1 MSSVLE
7 SVWREAW
14 PLGAAAAPTPES
26 TGVAL
31 VSSAAGLV
39 ACGAFVHL
47 SGGLVARRDIG
58 GGQPASP
65 TTLARVVRAATRLL
79 APPLLVGAWSLAV
92 AAGALVLAPDLDTI
106 ATALAALAIA
116 VAVRAAAYYNE
127 EFSRTLAT
135 MLPFS
140 LLALAV
146 LDGMVTRLPAT
157 AVDVVARLLA
167 HWPMAVYGPSALL
180 LVEAILGTIDV
191 VRRR

>member
-1 MSSVLE
+1 VSSVLE

-14 PLGAAAAPTPES
+14 PSGAAAAPIPES

-31 VSSAAGLV
+31 ASSAAGLV

-58 GGQPASP
+58 GGQPVSP

-92 AAGALVLAPDLDTI
+92 AAGALVLAPDLDAV
-106 ATALAALAIA
+106 ATALVALAIA

-146 LDGMVTRLPAT
+146 LDGVVTRSPAT

>member
-1 MSSVLE
+1 M
-7 SVWREAW
+7 WGEAW
-14 PLGAAAAPTPES
+14 PLGAAAAPIPES

-31 VSSAAGLV
+31 VSSAVGLV

-58 GGQPASP
+58 GGQPVSP
-65 TTLARVVRAATRLL
+65 TTFARVVRAATRLL
-79 APPLLVGAWSLAV
+79 VPPLLVGAWSLAV
-92 AAGALVLAPDLDTI
+92 AAGALVLAPDLDAV

-146 LDGMVTRLPAT
+146 LDGVVTRSPAT

-180 LVEAILGTIDV
+180 LVEAILGTIEV
-191 VRRR
+191 VCRR

>member
-1 MSSVLE
+1 MP
-7 SVWREAW
+7 RR
-14 PLGAAAAPTPES
+14 
-26 TGVAL
+26 
-31 VSSAAGLV
+31 
-39 ACGAFVHL
+39 AF
-47 SGGLVARRDIG
+47 SCPR
-58 GGQPASP
+58 
-65 TTLARVVRAATRLL
+65 
-79 APPLLVGAWSLAV
+79 LLVGAWSLAV
-92 AAGALVLAPDLDTI
+92 VAGALLIAPDLDAV
-106 ATALAALAIA
+106 ATALVALAIA

-146 LDGMVTRLPAT
+146 LDGVVTRSPAT

-191 VRRR
+191 VCRR